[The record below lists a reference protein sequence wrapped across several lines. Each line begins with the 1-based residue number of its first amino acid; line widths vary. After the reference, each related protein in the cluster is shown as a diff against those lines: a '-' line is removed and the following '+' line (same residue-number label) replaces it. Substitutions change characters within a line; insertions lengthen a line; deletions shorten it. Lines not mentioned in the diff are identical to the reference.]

1 MFLIM
6 MGASPT
12 PRRRDE
18 ALAFII
24 DRLVKTGT
32 APSYDEIGREL
43 RVSKIRARQ
52 LVDQLIAD
60 GTIEK
65 TPGSQRA
72 LRIRDVVHA
81 RWIIDQFARSLGWI
95 VASPLGE
102 LQPPLP
108 QVQLPVLPPFEHLP
122 EQ

>member
-1 MFLIM
+1 MSGVI
-6 MGASPT
+6 PV

-24 DRLVKTGT
+24 DRLVKTGI

-43 RVSKIRARQ
+43 RVSKARARE
-52 LVDQLIAD
+52 LIAELIAD
-60 GTIEK
+60 GTIER
-65 TPGSQRA
+65 TPGAQRA

-81 RWIIDQFARSLGWI
+81 RSIIDQFARSLGWT

-102 LQPPLP
+102 LQGPLP
-108 QVQLPVLPPFEHLP
+108 HVQLPMLPPFEHLP
-122 EQ
+122 DAN